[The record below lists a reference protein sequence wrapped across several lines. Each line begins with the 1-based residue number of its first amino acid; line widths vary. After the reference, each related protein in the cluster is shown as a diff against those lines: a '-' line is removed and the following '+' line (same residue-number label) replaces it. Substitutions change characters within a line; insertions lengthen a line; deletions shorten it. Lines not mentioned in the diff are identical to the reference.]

1 MTHLYR
7 PYIPLKVRC
16 RVALRQLGEVW
27 HERYLQN
34 CDGNYGLLLKGL
46 LGRLALM
53 LKAEKLELD
62 HDPALVLREQH
73 FVTFKGKMTLKFTP
87 DANDPEY
94 LVYRPDTGHRHKTHG
109 VRRED
114 SPEFSDRVLM
124 KRQRR
129 RERPKRKKLW
139 PSRPF
144 PKRSK
149 HVHE

>member
-1 MTHLYR
+1 MRLLR
-7 PYIPLKVRC
+7 PCIPLKVRC
-16 RVALRQLGEVW
+16 RVALRQLGETWSDTVLHSW
-27 HERYLQN
+27 H
-34 CDGNYGLLLKGL
+34 GNYGLLLERL
-46 LGRLALM
+46 LRRLAVKLE
-53 LKAEKLELD
+53 ADKLELD
-62 HDPALVLREQH
+62 HDPALVLRQQD
-73 FVTFKGKMTLKFTP
+73 FVKIDGKMTLKFTP
-87 DANDPEY
+87 DAADVDH
-94 LVYRPDTGHRHKTHG
+94 LIYRSDTGHRHKTHG